1 MTGELEALGRR
12 AVESPIWKWA
22 PGMRLYNGDLV
33 IAVSGDGLPIA
44 VAPSVLFGV
53 PPSVRRDALPDV
65 TDAGTIGHI
74 VTRLRNAYRDRL
86 LRCEG
91 YPDGWRVVLF
101 DRASILGIGGT
112 EGEALVRA
120 LEGQGGKP

>member
-1 MTGELEALGRR
+1 MTPELEALARR
-12 AVESPIWKWA
+12 AVGSPIWKWA
-22 PGMRLYNGDLV
+22 PGMRLADGDLV
-33 IAVSGDGLPIA
+33 IAISGDGLPIA
-44 VAPSVLFGV
+44 ASPAVLFGV
-53 PPSVRRDALPDV
+53 PPSVRKDVLPDL
-65 TDAGTIGHI
+65 TDAGTLGHI

-101 DRASILGIGGT
+101 DRASILGIGPT
-112 EGEALVRA
+112 EGSALVNA